1 MSDRYVQPLR
11 MLVQLAFLGLSLLI
25 GFRFYRFILA
35 VQQGVDTVGRP
46 AAVDAFLPISGL
58 FGTAAWLKGGGINP
72 LHPAAVV
79 IFVTII
85 AVSLLLRRAFCS
97 WVCPVGTV
105 SEWLWKLGFS
115 KLQRN
120 WLPPRWLDLALRS
133 IKYLLLAFFL
143 FSAVSW
149 SLAMLQGFLGSGYH
163 AISDVKL
170 LQLFRSPSVT
180 TLAVVG
186 LLVAIPSGIGYN
198 ILQGIVRRSVIE
210 MEGFVDELTGRIACE
225 FQGGGN

>member
-1 MSDRYVQPLR
+1 MEAGAPPTVARPGSIE
-11 MLVQLAFLGLSLLI
+11 AF
-25 GFRFYRFILA
+25 R
-35 VQQGVDTVGRP
+35 
-46 AAVDAFLPISGL
+46 PISGL

-72 LHPAAVV
+72 VHPAAVV

-97 WVCPVGTV
+97 WICPVGTV
-105 SEWLWKLGFS
+105 SEWLWKLGFN

-120 WLPPRWLDLALRS
+120 WLPPRWLDLGLRG

-143 FSAVSW
+143 FSTVSW

-163 AISDVKL
+163 AISYVKL
-170 LQLFRSPSVT
+170 LQLFRSPSIT

-186 LLVAIPSGIGYN
+186 LLV
-198 ILQGIVRRSVIE
+198 
-210 MEGFVDELTGRIACE
+210 
-225 FQGGGN
+225 